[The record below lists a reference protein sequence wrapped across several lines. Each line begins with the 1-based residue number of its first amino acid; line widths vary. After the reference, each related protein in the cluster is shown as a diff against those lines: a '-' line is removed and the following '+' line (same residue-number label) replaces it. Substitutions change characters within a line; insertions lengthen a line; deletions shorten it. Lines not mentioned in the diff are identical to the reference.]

1 MMNAA
6 LLVPVSLLSLTLVAC
21 GGGSA
26 SSPSAK
32 SGGSSSDEG
41 GPSADEIAAATKPCG
56 KADEVKVHDLN
67 GDKPTEAF
75 APCSSSGGGDYSGLI
90 KIETVDNGVHIIID
104 ARDDQVDL
112 LGPDVKS
119 RDAVIV
125 YPKGKD
131 SKVAVEV
138 PLMKTRTGYHGD
150 KIVQWDDLGKL
161 TDEGTKIDVAIFDH
175 DSGQASEEMHVTL
188 AVSTGKSCEK
198 AIDENPQKVDFGK
211 KGGAPDLT
219 NDQLGA
225 PMRTSDFMSGC
236 ALADSANANICVAVK
251 GGKPLGVSVSVSP
264 QNNKVAACIDR
275 AARRLHFPVSDKL
288 DVVHQKF

>member
-1 MMNAA
+1 MTNHAS
-6 LLVPVSLLSLTLVAC
+6 LVPFLFLPLVLVAC
-21 GGGSA
+21 GGGNA
-26 SSPSAK
+26 ANGPAQ
-32 SGGSSSDEG
+32 SGGSSSDESA
-41 GPSADEIAAATKPCG
+41 PSAEEIAAATKPCG
-56 KADEVKVHDLN
+56 KSDQVKVHDLN
-67 GDKPTEAF
+67 ADKPTEAF
-75 APCSSSGGGDYSGLI
+75 APCASSGGGDYSGLI

-104 ARDDQVDL
+104 ARDDQVEL

-150 KIVQWDDLGKL
+150 KIVLWDDLGKL
-161 TDEGTKIDVAIFDH
+161 TDEGTLIDVAIFDH
-175 DSGQASEEMHVTL
+175 DKGQPSEEMHVAL

-198 AIDENPQKVDFGK
+198 AIDENPQRVDFGK

-225 PMRTSDFMSGC
+225 PMRTSQFMSGC
-236 ALADSANANICVAVK
+236 ALSDDAKADICVAVK
-251 GGKPLGVSVSVSP
+251 GGRPLGVSVSVSP

-275 AARRLHFPVSDKL
+275 ATRRLSFPVSDKL